1 MTVANESMSRRSLV
15 KGLGAVAAVGALA
28 GLTGCAEQSGGAA
41 ETLSAT
47 GANSVNWDEECEV
60 IVVGAGAA
68 GLAAAVTVAD
78 ETDAVSC
85 LVLEK
90 GATPAGNSAFSNG
103 NVFFTDE
110 AHESEYAAYLKEL
123 AGEYSVV
130 PGEVMDAVAHETTAL
145 YDWAVSLGAIPEEMS
160 VKAIDE
166 MSREW
171 MEFEHCNS
179 YGNFN
184 VGHATD
190 VEITGP
196 KHIHELLLSAAQSR
210 SDVIEYRTNTPFE
223 SLIVENG
230 AVVGVVADGKNI
242 RATRGVVMA
251 CGGFESDPELME
263 TYFRMAYVTPSAG
276 EANTGDGHRACAAI
290 GAAFWRM
297 HAADGF
303 WMHPRNKENTA
314 FAVSPGSRNV
324 PKNLG
329 ITVGSNGRRFYCD
342 YDAFA
347 TVDPDA
353 TPDGSLSTSV
363 GSRHGYMQI
372 GGEWGQYAMPSKGW
386 FVFDADALA
395 EGAIDEKSLEASSI
409 EDLCYVADSLS
420 DLAAQ
425 LGIPEGEL
433 ERTVET
439 WNASCD
445 AGFDGAF
452 YRPASTLTPIRTAPF
467 YAQLCVPTMLS
478 TNGGPQRNASGQV
491 LHVEGEPIEGLYAA
505 GEFGS
510 CGGNLSEALCTGRIA
525 GRSCGSAV
533 SRA

>member
-1 MTVANESMSRRSLV
+1 MNANNEGISRRSLV
-15 KGLGAVAAVGALA
+15 KGLGTVAAVGALT
-28 GLTGCAEQSGGAA
+28 GLVGCAERTEGPA
-41 ETLSAT
+41 EPLGSTAST
-47 GANSVNWDEECEV
+47 SWDEEYEV
-60 IVVGAGAA
+60 VVVGAGVA
-68 GLAAAVTVAD
+68 GLAAALTATDEAGVA
-78 ETDAVSC
+78 SC

-90 GATPAGNSAFSNG
+90 GSSPAGNSAFSNG
-103 NVFFTDE
+103 NVLFTDE
-110 AHESEYAAYLKEL
+110 AHEEEYAAYLKEL
-123 AGEYSVV
+123 AGEHSVV
-130 PGEVMDAVAHETTAL
+130 PEDVIEAVAHETTAL
-145 YDWAVSLGAIPEEMS
+145 YDWAVSLGAVPEEMNYR
-160 VKAIDE
+160 AIDE

-184 VGHATD
+184 VGHAPD
-190 VEITGP
+190 MEIAGP
-196 KHIHELLLSAAQSR
+196 KHIHELLLSAVQER
-210 SDVIEYRTNTPFE
+210 SGAIEYRTDAPME
-223 SLIVENG
+223 SLIEENG
-230 AVVGVVADGKNI
+230 AVTGVQAGGKNI

-263 TYFRMAYVTPSAG
+263 TFFRMAYVTPSAG
-276 EANTGDGHRACAAI
+276 VGNTGDGHRACAAI

-314 FAVSPGSRNV
+314 FTVSPGSRSV

-329 ITVGSNGRRFYCD
+329 ITVGTNGRRFYCD

-353 TPDGSLSTSV
+353 TPEGPLSTAV

-372 GGEWGQYAMPSKGW
+372 GGEWGQYAMPSAGW
-386 FVFDADALA
+386 FIFDADGLA
-395 EGAIDEKSLEASSI
+395 AGAVDEKTLADSSI
-409 EDLCYVADSLS
+409 EELCYSADSLS
-420 DLAAQ
+420 DLAGQ
-425 LGIPEGEL
+425 IGVPPEEL
-433 ERTVET
+433 ERTAQT

-452 YRPASTLTPIRTAPF
+452 YRPSSTLTPVRTAPF
-467 YAQLCVPTMLS
+467 YAQLCTPTMLS

-491 LHVEGEPIEGLYAA
+491 LHVEGHPIEGLYAA

-525 GRSCGSAV
+525 GRACGSAEA
-533 SRA
+533 RA